1 MSKKYN
7 EILGL
12 LKSRGKEGIT
22 NVELSD
28 IALRYGAYLGQMYK
42 DGHTI
47 NSIHEGDG
55 VYRYFY
61 VSEPF
66 NHVDKEPAI
75 DILLKHIRN
84 EGFVTASEIKEI
96 LEKTNITVKY
106 KAGTHQS
113 K

>member
-12 LKSRGKEGIT
+12 LKTRGEQGIT
-22 NVELSD
+22 NVELSNF
-28 IALRYGAYLGQMYK
+28 ALRYGAYLGQMYK
-42 DGHTI
+42 DGHKI

-61 VSEPF
+61 ISEPV

-75 DILLKHIRN
+75 DVLIKHIRN